1 MERFLVTLSLGPVQS
16 LIGAAR
22 RTRDLWCGSWLLSEA
37 ARAAARILH
46 QRQPGCLIFPCPEDP
61 DTDLMPQDKPG
72 DAANAANIA
81 NILRAEVRVP
91 DASAAR
97 ALCEAAKSAA
107 ASRLTTLGD
116 DARTEMARMG
126 RPVREEVWQ
135 AQIGDVLEGFAA
147 WVSLPAGDDD
157 YTGDDTGDGYA
168 QASRRLGGVLAARKA
183 TRDFQACKPLS
194 VKGLPKSSLDG
205 ALETV
210 LPDDWPANDRARR
223 KLRLSKGEH
232 LDALGV
238 MKRLAGDSEQFT
250 AWSRVA
256 ADPWIEQLDS
266 EQQQRLCAAYEP
278 LVSLELATRTTGN
291 DGIYDALPFDAQML
305 YAFRLDNALSEARD
319 EPEASRALRNLR
331 DCVTAISRERT
342 GVGKSADF
350 RGKTGT
356 GGPAGVREKTGN
368 GGPVGVP
375 VPYAAILKADGD
387 RMGKFLSCA
396 DSADRARTISR
407 VLHGFASRVPGIVR
421 EHRGHAIYAGGDD
434 VLALV
439 PLAQAL
445 DCSRKLA
452 DAFRD
457 SLHEIATEMDVRDDK
472 RPTLSVGLGIGHL
485 MEPLGALRAR
495 AERAEHAAK
504 EGGDPNTTRN
514 ALAIA
519 LGIRSGAERCWRAQW
534 SDEPAFCALDRMTD
548 AFRDDRLPTR
558 AAYDLQGIDLRLA
571 WLRGDDS
578 PRARG
583 MRSAEVRRMLDR
595 ARIRG
600 GDGRIPGDGNL
611 KDLIVERARVQPLK
625 ALADTMIVARW
636 LSART
641 AGDLGERT

>member
-1 MERFLVTLSLGPVQS
+1 M
-16 LIGAAR
+16 
-22 RTRDLWCGSWLLSEA
+22 
-37 ARAAARILH
+37 
-46 QRQPGCLIFPCPEDP
+46 
-61 DTDLMPQDKPG
+61 
-72 DAANAANIA
+72 
-81 NILRAEVRVP
+81 
-91 DASAAR
+91 
-97 ALCEAAKSAA
+97 
-107 ASRLTTLGD
+107 
-116 DARTEMARMG
+116 
-126 RPVREEVWQ
+126 
-135 AQIGDVLEGFAA
+135 
-147 WVSLPAGDDD
+147 
-157 YTGDDTGDGYA
+157 
-168 QASRRLGGVLAARKA
+168 
-183 TRDFQACKPLS
+183 
-194 VKGLPKSSLDG
+194 PKSSLDG

-223 KLRLSKGEH
+223 KHRLSKGEH

-266 EQQQRLCAAYEP
+266 EQQRRLRTAYEP
-278 LVSLELATRTTGN
+278 LVGLELATRSTGN
-291 DGIYDALPFDAQML
+291 NGIYAALPFDAQML
-305 YAFRLDNALSEARD
+305 YGFRLDNALSEAHD
-319 EPEASRALRNLR
+319 DPEASRALGNLR
-331 DCVTAISRERT
+331 KCVTAISRERT
-342 GVGKSADF
+342 GADKSADV

-356 GGPAGVREKTGN
+356 DGPAGAREKTGN

-396 DSADRARTISR
+396 DSADHARAISR
-407 VLHGFASRVPGIVR
+407 ALHGFASSVPGIVR
-421 EHRGHAIYAGGDD
+421 KHRGHAIYAGGDD

-445 DCSRKLA
+445 DCSRTLA

-457 SLHEIATEMDVRDDK
+457 SLHEIATTMDVPDDE

-504 EGGDPNTTRN
+504 EGDGDPNTTRN
-514 ALAIA
+514 ALAIV
-519 LGIRSGAERCWRAQW
+519 LGVRSGAERCWRAQW
-534 SDEPAFCALDRMTD
+534 SDDSAFRALDRMTA

-571 WLRGDDS
+571 RLRGDEGDCD
-578 PRARG
+578 RDRG
-583 MRSAEVRRMLDR
+583 MRGAEVRRMLDR

-600 GDGRIPGDGNL
+600 GDGHIPDDLKDL
-611 KDLIVERARVQPLK
+611 KDLIVERARLQPLK
-625 ALADTMIVARW
+625 ALADTMIIARW